1 MLKSEYIIWR
11 CECAEAL
18 REDYPNDSDKMIE
31 IRVNAIEKAIRKTVP
46 EFFEGIEEVNE
57 NGTICNQCLSAG
69 NVK

>member
-11 CECAEAL
+11 CECAEKL

-31 IRVNAIEKAIRKTVP
+31 IRVNAIEKAIRKIVP

-57 NGTICNQCLSAG
+57 NGRA
-69 NVK
+69 